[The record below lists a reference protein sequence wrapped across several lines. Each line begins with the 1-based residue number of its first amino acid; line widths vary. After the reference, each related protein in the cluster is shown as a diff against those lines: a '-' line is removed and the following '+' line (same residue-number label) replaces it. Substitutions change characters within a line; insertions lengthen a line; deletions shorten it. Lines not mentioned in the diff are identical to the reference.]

1 MADALVPETAPAA
14 APVKN
19 TDARPPRGKL
29 TIFLGMAPGA
39 GKTHAML
46 LSAHREKRAGRDVVI
61 GALETLRWPGIL
73 ALARGLPGLARDS
86 ALSPQATHDELNTS
100 DGHRPPLQEGSAAA
114 APAELDLDA
123 TLARRPQLAVVDE
136 LAHANAPGS
145 RHPKRYQDVLELLEA
160 GIDVFTTLN
169 IRDVA
174 SRADTIWELTGL
186 ASGETVP
193 DTVLDAAELEL
204 VDLSPRELLRRAGR
218 EQAGQ
223 TGESELAK
231 SGLWQEGTLLIL
243 REMTARLFGE
253 RVGQQVRA
261 HMQNQGLRGPLKS
274 GRRLLAAVGPGANSE
289 QLVRHTRRLAA
300 SLNASWVVLH
310 VETSRAPTGQEQLR
324 LDQSLA
330 LAQELGAEVITT
342 TDDDL
347 AAGILRVAGQQNV
360 TQITV
365 GKPLGGPWWKV
376 LQRNLMLRRLIRGS
390 GQIDVQV
397 VLANRQQRARAA
409 RPERKM
415 TASCL
420 LQYVTVLGVVAGVT
434 LAAFLAGG
442 RIDPHAVSLVFLLA
456 VVALAVFVRRGPAL
470 FAAALSALALDY
482 FFLPPAFAL
491 RINRFEDAMM
501 FATYFVV
508 AAVLGQLTARIRAEQ
523 EAERQREARATALYL
538 LAAELNSSTSL
549 DAMVKNLV
557 RQMEIAFDA
566 AIAVLLPAPQNLL
579 AAHPASA
586 FEPEPGD
593 QPVPLWVLSHGRA
606 AGRYTDNLP
615 WARAQYVPL
624 ATSSGLMGVIGLRF
638 HRASPPTPDRRNLL
652 DAFCQQIAMALDRH
666 RLNQVSEHARLL
678 AESERLSKT
687 LLDSMSHEM
696 RTPLAAIQSAT
707 GNLAVLGRSH
717 FSPLQMEM
725 LAEIREAAERLD
737 RLVGNVL
744 EATRLESGAVKPK
757 VNECDVSELVHLA
770 VADTEKELARHPVCL
785 RLAPGLPLVPM
796 DFVLTQQALANLLS
810 NAARHTPP
818 GTPVEVAASVR
829 DNSLL
834 LAVADRGPGIPPA
847 ILPRIFDKFYRAP
860 NAATGGTGLGLSLVK
875 GFIEA
880 QGGSVTAE
888 NGPGGGMVFTI
899 RLPLRK
905 EVGGGP
911 RPPLQSKDIA

>member
-1 MADALVPETAPAA
+1 MADALVPENAPAA
-14 APVKN
+14 TPVNN

-29 TIFLGMAPGA
+29 TLFFGMAPGV
-39 GKTHAML
+39 GKTHVML
-46 LSAHREKRAGRDVVI
+46 QSAHREKLAGRDVVI

-73 ALARGLPGLARDS
+73 ALARGLPGLARAPAPSSEKS
-86 ALSPQATHDELNTS
+86 ATLIERRYKLPGLARDPEISPQAS
-100 DGHRPPLQEGSAAA
+100 PAEGSAAS
-114 APAELDLDA
+114 PRAELDLDA
-123 TLARRPQLAVVDE
+123 ALARRPQLAVVDE
-136 LAHANAPGS
+136 LAHANVPGS

-160 GIDVFTTLN
+160 GIDVFSTLN

-204 VDLSPRELLRRAGR
+204 VDLLPKDLLRRASQAQA
-218 EQAGQ
+218 EQAGA
-223 TGESELAK
+223 SEWTK
-231 SGLWQEGTLLIL
+231 SGLGQEGTLLIL
-243 REMTARLFGE
+243 REMTARLFSE
-253 RVGQQVRA
+253 RAGQQVRA
-261 HMQNQGLRGPLKS
+261 HMQNMRLRGPLKS

-310 VETSRAPTGQEQLR
+310 VETSRAPTEQEQLR

-347 AAGILRVAGQQNV
+347 AAGILRVAGEQNV

-365 GKPLGGPWWKV
+365 GKPLGGPWWKF
-376 LQRNLMLRRLIRGS
+376 LQRELMLRRLIRGS
-390 GQIDVQV
+390 GQMDVQV
-397 VLANRQQRARAA
+397 VLANRQERARAA
-409 RPERKM
+409 CPERKM
-415 TASCL
+415 TASAL
-420 LQYVTVLGVVAGVT
+420 MQYVAVLAVVAGVT
-434 LAAFLAGG
+434 LAAFLA
-442 RIDPHAVSLVFLLA
+442 RRLIDPHTVSLVFLLA

-482 FFLPPAFAL
+482 FFLTPTFAF
-491 RINRFEDAMM
+491 RITRFEDAMM
-501 FATYFVV
+501 FAMYFIV
-508 AAVLGQLTARIRAEQ
+508 ALILGQLTARIRAQQ

-549 DAMVKNLV
+549 DLMVKKLV

-566 AIAVLLPAPQNLL
+566 AIAVFLPDAQNQLT
-579 AAHPASA
+579 AHPASA
-586 FEPEPGD
+586 FQPEPGD

-606 AGRYTDNLP
+606 AGMFTDNLP
-615 WARAQYVPL
+615 LARALYVPL
-624 ATSSGLMGVIGLRF
+624 ATSSGLMGVVGLRF
-638 HRASPPTPDRRNLL
+638 HRAAPPTPDRRNLL

-666 RLNQVSEHARLL
+666 RLNEVSEQSRLL

-707 GNLAVLGRSH
+707 GNLADLGRSS
-717 FSPLQMEM
+717 FSRLQVEM
-725 LAEIREAAERLD
+725 LGEIREAAERLD

-757 VNECDVSELVHLA
+757 VTECDVSELVNLA
-770 VADTEKELARHPVCL
+770 VADTEKELARHPVSV
-785 RLAPGLPLVPM
+785 RIAPGLPLVPM
-796 DFVLTQQALANLLS
+796 DFVLTQQALSNLLS

-818 GTPVEVAASVR
+818 GTPV
-829 DNSLL
+829 
-834 LAVADRGPGIPPA
+834 
-847 ILPRIFDKFYRAP
+847 
-860 NAATGGTGLGLSLVK
+860 
-875 GFIEA
+875 
-880 QGGSVTAE
+880 
-888 NGPGGGMVFTI
+888 GGG
-899 RLPLRK
+899 RLRAGQFP
-905 EVGGGP
+905 GP
-911 RPPLQSKDIA
+911 RRRRWRPRHSARHFAPHF